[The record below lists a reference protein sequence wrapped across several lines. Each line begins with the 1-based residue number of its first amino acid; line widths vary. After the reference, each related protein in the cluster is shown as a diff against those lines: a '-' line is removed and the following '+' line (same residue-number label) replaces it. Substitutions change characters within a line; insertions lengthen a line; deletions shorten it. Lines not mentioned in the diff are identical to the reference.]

1 MDLSTYTGLQAAIE
15 TELNRTDLTTAIPAF
30 IALMEAQTE
39 RQLRV
44 REMLV
49 TNPAFV
55 VDSELENLP
64 NDFLETRNLYLNV
77 TPVQPLQFRT
87 IEEVIQFKQGNQG
100 NGKPHMFTVIGS
112 QFMFAKAP
120 DSAYTATLVY
130 YQKIPRLSVSQA
142 SNWLLTAHPDIYF
155 YGSLLNSAPYLKE
168 DARIA
173 VWAQLYQN
181 AVESLKV
188 ADQRAQTASSGLKAQ
203 ARMF

>member
-15 TELNRTDLTTAIPAF
+15 TELNRTDLTTAVPAF

-64 NDFLETRNLYLNV
+64 ADFLETRSFYLN
-77 TPVQPLQFRT
+77 TNPIIPLMFRS
-87 IEEVIQFKQGNQG
+87 IESLEMFKRANPGV
-100 NGKPHMFTVIGS
+100 GKPTDFTVLGS
-112 QFMFAKAP
+112 QFMFIKAP
-120 DSAYTATLVY
+120 DTSYTATLVY
-130 YQKIPRLSVSQA
+130 YQKIPRLSASQA
-142 SNWLLTAHPDIYF
+142 SNWLLAAHPDIYF

-181 AVESLKV
+181 AVEALKV

>member
-15 TELNRTDLTTAIPAF
+15 TELNRTDLTTAVPAF

-49 TNPAFV
+49 TDTAFV
-55 VDSELENLP
+55 VDSELEDLP
-64 NDFLETRNLYLNV
+64 ADFLETRNLYLNV
-77 TPVQPLQFRT
+77 NPVKPLEFRT
-87 IEEVIQFKQGNQG
+87 MEDVIQFKRFNQG
-100 NGKPHMFTVIGS
+100 TGKPQLYTVIGG

-130 YQKIPRLSVSQA
+130 YQKIPRLSVSQT
-142 SNWLLTAHPDIYF
+142 SNWLLAAHPDIYF

-181 AVESLKV
+181 AVEALKV